1 MAVMDEFPP
10 FLAMVL
16 IDCAMLAA
24 AIVLF
29 VMCFGQRARIRD
41 AGGGPGIVLLLCG
54 FLTIT
59 AFHAYDLNVM
69 TLGAWISGEQAA
81 MAEMVRLH
89 LNYSWYLHVIGITL
103 IVSGIWVCVRAFGS
117 QLRRIELARVEAEDA
132 DRAKTAFLA
141 AMSHELRTPL
151 NAILGFSEFM
161 TMDKVAQ
168 QPDRCREYAGNIHA
182 SGQHLR
188 SLVDDLLDLAR
199 IEEGRLNLR
208 FEPLEL
214 APIIDEAVR
223 MVAADADRGDIAL
236 SSRVAQALPPLRADR
251 RSVRQ
256 IIINLMSNA
265 VRHTPPGGHIR
276 IEAEQDGSDI
286 TLAVMDDGE
295 GIAADL
301 MDQLFDPY
309 ATGNP
314 LTDTER
320 PGHGLGLAISQRLV
334 RAHGGFIRVE
344 STVGGGTTAT
354 VVFPKA
360 VQADTQ
366 VAA

>member
-1 MAVMDEFPP
+1 MSLQDVFPP
-10 FLAMVL
+10 GAAMFA
-16 IDCAMLAA
+16 IDVAVIAA
-24 AIVLF
+24 AIILIVI
-29 VMCFGQRARIRD
+29 CYAQRARIRD
-41 AGGGPGIVLLLCG
+41 AGGGRGILLLLAG
-54 FLTIT
+54 FLSIAALYTC
-59 AFHAYDLNVM
+59 DLYLM
-69 TLGAWISGEQAA
+69 TVQAWLAGQEVA
-81 MAEMVRLH
+81 MQQMVRLH
-89 LNYSWYLHVIGITL
+89 LTYSWYIHVIGIALT
-103 IVSGIWVCVRAFGS
+103 IAGIYLCIRAFRD
-117 QLRRIELARVEAEDA
+117 QLKRIELARIEAEDA

-161 TMDKVAQ
+161 SMDKVVQ

-208 FEPLEL
+208 FEPIEL
-214 APIIDEAVR
+214 APIVDEVVR
-223 MVAADADRGDIAL
+223 MMVADAARAGVGLDT
-236 SSRVAQALPPLRADR
+236 SVAEGLPSLHADR

-256 IIINLMSNA
+256 IILNLLSNA
-265 VRHTPPGGHIR
+265 IRHTPAGGRVR
-276 IEAEQDGSDI
+276 IQAMQDGSDI
-286 TLAVMDDGE
+286 TIAVIDNGE
-295 GIAADL
+295 GIPADL

-309 ATGNP
+309 ATRNP

-360 VQADTQ
+360 VQADAR
-366 VAA
+366 AA